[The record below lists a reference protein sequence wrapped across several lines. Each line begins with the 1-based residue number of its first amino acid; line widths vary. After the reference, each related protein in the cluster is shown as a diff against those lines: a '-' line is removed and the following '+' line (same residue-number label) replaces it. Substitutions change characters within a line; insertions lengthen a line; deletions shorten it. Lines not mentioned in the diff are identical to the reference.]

1 MAFNPDEFFSTIT
14 VGDIISK
21 FKHLKT
27 IDFKEVS
34 LNNELI
40 KLNYEVVSKQYK
52 DFEFSD
58 IEQYASIEIDE
69 IV

>member
-1 MAFNPDEFFSTIT
+1 MAFNPDEFFSTTT

-40 KLNYEVVSKQYK
+40 KLNYEVVSKEYK

-58 IEQYASIEIDE
+58 IEQYARFEIDE

>member
-1 MAFNPDEFFSTIT
+1 MAFNPDEFFSTTT

-21 FKHLKT
+21 FKHLKA

-34 LNNELI
+34 LNTELI
-40 KLNYEVVSKQYK
+40 KLNYEVVSKEYK

-58 IEQYASIEIDE
+58 IEQYARFEIDE